1 MDNDII
7 KKKQFLGKK
16 AGEFLREAIKDGY
29 DANELIDMAIA
40 LSMSIMTVVYKATI
54 SDDMSSDEKTEVAKN
69 LTYLA
74 MMRYGKTSEEELR
87 NNGVD
92 IEAID
97 SFYQSGNSKRK

>member
-54 SDDMSSDEKTEVAKN
+54 TDDMSSDEKTEVAKN

-97 SFYQSGNSKRK
+97 SFSSPEIAREK